1 MAKKRVDYEGMAK
14 WINDRV
20 VVSGD
25 HVREEIKSRG
35 HKSHNSVIETMKEG
49 HNLISVRRFKGNTN
63 RYELCF
69 TINAEW
75 WEENSTWVEHAYGP
89 TEDVQ
94 SMVSTLERHGYK
106 EEKEDYKGM
115 PRTYTVRNA
124 GVLGS
129 KVNWCEPCGRGDKDY
144 LPEGGVEEEL
154 KGCEDSIQQ
163 EETQEC
169 GDTVPIKKLYAS
181 IEAQYARDLKTMG
194 KERANWWKA

>member
-1 MAKKRVDYEGMAK
+1 MVKKRVDYNSMVD
-14 WINDRV
+14 WINDNG
-20 VVSGD
+20 VVSSD

-35 HKSHNSVIETMKEG
+35 HKSPNSLIDTMKND
-49 HNLISVRRFKGNTN
+49 HNLVSFRRFKGNTTI
-63 RYELCF
+63 YETCF
-69 TINAEW
+69 TIDREL
-75 WEENSTWVEHAYGP
+75 WEENNTWVEHSYGP

-106 EEKEDYKGM
+106 EEKEGYQGM

-129 KVNWCEPCGRGDKDY
+129 KVNWCEPCGRSGQDDI
-144 LPEGGVEEEL
+144 PESCAEEEL

-163 EETQEC
+163 EEAQEC
-169 GDTVPIKKLYAS
+169 GNPVPIKKLYAS

-194 KERANWWKA
+194 KERADWWKA